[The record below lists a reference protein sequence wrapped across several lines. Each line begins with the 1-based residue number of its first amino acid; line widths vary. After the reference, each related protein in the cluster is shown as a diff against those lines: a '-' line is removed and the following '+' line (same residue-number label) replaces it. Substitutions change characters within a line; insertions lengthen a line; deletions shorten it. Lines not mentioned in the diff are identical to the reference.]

1 MLEFVPK
8 HILKVI
14 DTHDKMGGR
23 YAAQKARGV
32 KTEFFSCS
40 PEDEGR
46 YLRRADIVIARREE
60 EARYFNE
67 VSGQDSAIVI
77 PHVEPP
83 HFLQRSF
90 ERVHA
95 VGLVASANRIN
106 LDLVTDFLHAVQS
119 QQAAPPFEVRI
130 AGQVST
136 MIKDVSACKRE
147 VFHCP
152 WVKILGFVEDIA
164 GFYEDVDLVVSHV
177 IRHATCDNRLWMQ
190 GKRNR
195 APNALTRNGRGSC
208 RRGVPHLQAAPTAW
222 RARRVQP
229 ATVQDIL

>member
-1 MLEFVPK
+1 MPHKK
-8 HILKVI
+8 H
-14 DTHDKMGGR
+14 
-23 YAAQKARGV
+23 AAL

-90 ERVHA
+90 EGVHA

-119 QQAAPPFEVRI
+119 QQAALPLRSE
-130 AGQVST
+130 
-136 MIKDVSACKRE
+136 
-147 VFHCP
+147 
-152 WVKILGFVEDIA
+152 
-164 GFYEDVDLVVSHV
+164 
-177 IRHATCDNRLWMQ
+177 
-190 GKRNR
+190 
-195 APNALTRNGRGSC
+195 
-208 RRGVPHLQAAPTAW
+208 
-222 RARRVQP
+222 
-229 ATVQDIL
+229 